1 MPLFFISQ
9 MTHIKAIR
17 ERVWLFYVMLF
28 IENMFLQD
36 KNKDL
41 SLKETSE
48 QIEDRV
54 DEAIFEEAYEE
65 YLKNGKKSRP
75 ISELWKEAG
84 I

>member
-1 MPLFFISQ
+1 MAFFVMQFI
-9 MTHIKAIR
+9 IKIMR
-17 ERVWLFYVMLF
+17 G
-28 IENMFLQD
+28 ENMFLQD

-75 ISELWKEAG
+75 ISELWQEAG

>member
-1 MPLFFISQ
+1 
-9 MTHIKAIR
+9 
-17 ERVWLFYVMLF
+17 
-28 IENMFLQD
+28 MFLQD

-75 ISELWKEAG
+75 ISELWQEAG
-84 I
+84 IWYKVYNL